1 MIKKIFDWNLEDF
14 IKTVFGML
22 IMCLAI
28 NLFIRPVGLYNGG
41 ILGITQLINTFTVKI
56 FNLNNSFNISGI
68 LYFLLNIPLL
78 IISKS
83 KVNNYFLRRTI
94 LCVIIQTL
102 FLSIMQGCL
111 KPNSLILFATY
122 SIASSFILALL
133 S

>member
-14 IKTVFGML
+14 LKTVFGML

-41 ILGITQLINTFTVKI
+41 ILGITQLINTFTIKI
-56 FNLNNSFNISGI
+56 FKLNNSFNISGI

-102 FLSIMQGCL
+102 FLSIIPIPKKTIC
-111 KPNSLILFATY
+111 
-122 SIASSFILALL
+122 
-133 S
+133 